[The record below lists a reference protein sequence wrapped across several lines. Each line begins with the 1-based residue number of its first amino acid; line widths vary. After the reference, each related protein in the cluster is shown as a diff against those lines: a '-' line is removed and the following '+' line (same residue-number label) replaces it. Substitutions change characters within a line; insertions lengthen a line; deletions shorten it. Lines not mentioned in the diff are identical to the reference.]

1 MIPLRDVIPSR
12 TTPYITV
19 TIIGLNA
26 LAWLFEVSLPHEDLN
41 QFLATFGV
49 VPAYFAWPT
58 LITSMFL
65 HGSWSHVIGN
75 MWYLWIFGD
84 NVEDRVGHGRFIVF
98 YLLCGVAAALGQ
110 VAVDPQSMLP
120 TIGASGAI
128 AGVMGAYFVLYPHS
142 RVLTLIPWIFIQ
154 IVELPAIFLLGF
166 WFLMQLFSA
175 GTVAVTA
182 ASHGSG
188 GVAFAAHVVG
198 FVVGVG
204 GVFVFRKRELDP
216 WERQEYY

>member
-19 TIIGLNA
+19 TIILLNS
-26 LAWLFEVSLPHEDLN
+26 LAWLFELSLGERQLT
-41 QFLATFGV
+41 QFLYVYGV
-49 VPAYFAWPT
+49 VPAALAWPT

-84 NVEDRVGHGRFIVF
+84 NVEDRLGHGRFIVF
-98 YLLCGVAAALGQ
+98 YLLCGFAAAFGQ
-110 VAVDPQSMLP
+110 ILMDPYSELP

-142 RVLTLIPWIFIQ
+142 RVLTLIPLIIFWEI
-154 IVELPAIFLLGF
+154 IEVPAIVLLGF

-175 GTVAVTA
+175 GAIAVTT

-188 GVAFAAHVVG
+188 GVAFMAHVAG
-198 FVVGVG
+198 FVTGLI
-204 GVFVFRKRELDP
+204 GVFVF
-216 WERQEYY
+216 

>member
-19 TIIGLNA
+19 TIIVLNA
-26 LAWLFEVSLPHEDLN
+26 LAWFYELALPRDVLPV
-41 QFLATFGV
+41 FLQVYGV
-49 VPAYFAWPT
+49 VPAAFSAPT
-58 LITSMFL
+58 LISSMFL
-65 HGSWSHVIGN
+65 HGSWFHVIGN

-98 YLLCGVAAALGQ
+98 YLLCGIAAALGQ
-110 VAVDPQSMLP
+110 VAMDPNSTLP

-142 RVLTLIPWIFIQ
+142 RVLTLIPWIFLQ
-154 IVELPAIFLLGF
+154 VVELPAIVLLGF

-175 GTVAVTA
+175 GTIAMTTH
-182 ASHGSG
+182 SRGG
-188 GVAFAAHVVG
+188 GVAFAAHIVG
-198 FVVGVG
+198 FIVGMA
-204 GVFVFRKRELDP
+204 GVFVFKKRELDP
-216 WERQEYY
+216 WEQGNYN